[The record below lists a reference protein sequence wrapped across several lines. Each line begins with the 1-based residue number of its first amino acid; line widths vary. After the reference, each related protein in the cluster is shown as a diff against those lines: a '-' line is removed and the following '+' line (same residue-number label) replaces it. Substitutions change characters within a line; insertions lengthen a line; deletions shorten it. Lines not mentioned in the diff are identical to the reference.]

1 MGVRVPLL
9 APRYKAEDSKKRI
22 ILVFLTL
29 ILWKTGILGHEL
41 KSQSPLVIAQRGTSG
56 YLPEHTLAVRTPA
69 HGLGAYFI
77 EQDVILTKV
86 NHPVVLHDLTL
97 DATTNVN
104 NLFPRRNHKN
114 GLFYAIYFTFA
125 ELKKLSVRE
134 RGNRSG
140 TESKYPQRFSVK
152 SALFKIITLQEE
164 IELIQG
170 MNKSTGRIVGLLI
183 ELKDPEWHRQEGKD
197 LSAVVMKLLERYG
210 YKTAKDGVYV

>member
-1 MGVRVPLL
+1 MQ
-9 APRYKAEDSKKRI
+9 KRI

-41 KSQSPLVIAQRGTSG
+41 KSQSPLVIAHRGTSG
-56 YLPEHTLAVRTPA
+56 CLPEHTQAAVALA

-77 EQDVILTKV
+77 EQDVISTKD

-104 NLFPRRNHKN
+104 NLPPGLSHKN

-140 TESKYPQRFSVK
+140 TESKYPRSFPGK

-183 ELKDPEWHRQEGKD
+183 ELKDPECHRQEG
-197 LSAVVMKLLERYG
+197 
-210 YKTAKDGVYV
+210 